1 MKRAPVDLLRKAIE
15 AAQILKNTG
24 VLFVPMPV
32 LSQEDHEQLASEML
46 ARLTKL
52 EEQEE

>member
-15 AAQILKNTG
+15 AAQVLKNTG

-32 LSQEDHEQLASEML
+32 LSQEDHEKLTSEML

-52 EEQEE
+52 EEDEE